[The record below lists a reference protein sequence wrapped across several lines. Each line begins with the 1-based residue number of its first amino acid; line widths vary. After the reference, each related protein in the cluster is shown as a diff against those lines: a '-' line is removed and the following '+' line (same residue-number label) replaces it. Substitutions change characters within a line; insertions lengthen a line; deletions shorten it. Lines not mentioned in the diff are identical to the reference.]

1 MIDVLFLVL
10 PDSLLL
16 DLAGPA
22 EAFRLANQNLERSG
36 RPAAFRL
43 RYVGPQAE
51 VESSVGLSLA
61 RIEPLPAKLREPYWV
76 VLVGRP
82 GDAPQVVRRQRAW
95 LAARDWLSRTLSPH
109 LVRPGDERP
118 SPRKAEPVRLLTVC
132 VGSLLAADAGLIG
145 SRCVTTHHELLD
157 DLVRMAPAADVQGNR
172 VFVED
177 GPLLSSAGITAGI
190 DMALHLIT
198 QVCGAAVASAV
209 AHVMVAFARRGPQD
223 PQRSPLLEH
232 RDHLHPA
239 VHRVQDAVCA
249 EPAQDWTAASLGD
262 AAHVTPR
269 HLARLFSEHVGMS
282 PRGYVEHVRAALAR
296 QAMSQGASAHD
307 AAELTGLATARRLRQ
322 VLARHRGTAG
332 DGVAV
337 G

>member
-22 EAFRLANQNLERSG
+22 EAFRLANQYLERRG
-36 RPAAFRL
+36 KPEAFRL

-51 VESSVGLSLA
+51 VDSSVGLSLA
-61 RIEPLPAKLREPYWV
+61 KIEPLPAKLRAPSWV

-82 GDAPQVVRRQRAW
+82 GDAPHVVRRQRAW
-95 LAARDWLSRTLSPH
+95 LAARDWLSRMLAPH
-109 LVRPGDERP
+109 LVGDQIGSSVRN
-118 SPRKAEPVRLLTVC
+118 STHPVRLLTVC

-145 SRCVTTHHELLD
+145 TRCVTTHHELLD
-157 DLVRMAPAADVQGNR
+157 DLTRMAPAADVQGNR

-198 QVCGAAVASAV
+198 QTCGAAVASAV

-223 PQRSPLLEH
+223 PQRSPLLEY

-249 EPAQDWTAASLGD
+249 EPALDWTAERLGD

-269 HLARLFSEHVGMS
+269 HLARLFREHVGMS
-282 PRGYVEHVRAALAR
+282 PRDYVEHVRAALAR
-296 QAMSQGASAHD
+296 QAMSQGATTIE
-307 AAELTGLATARRLRQ
+307 AAELAGFGSPRRLRQ
-322 VLARHRGTAG
+322 ALARGPSGAAAG
-332 DGVAV
+332 
-337 G
+337 

>member
-22 EAFRLANQNLERSG
+22 EAFRLANQYLERRG
-36 RPAAFRL
+36 RPPAFRL

-51 VESSVGLSLA
+51 VASSVGLMLSQ
-61 RIEPLPAKLREPYWV
+61 IEPLPAQLREPCWV

-82 GDAPQVVRRQRAW
+82 GDAPHVVRRQRAW
-95 LAARDWLSRTLSPH
+95 LAARDWLSRSLGPH
-109 LVRPGDERP
+109 LLGQGDAAPARRTRAAP
-118 SPRKAEPVRLLTVC
+118 PVRLLTVC

-145 SRCVTTHHELLD
+145 TRCVTTHHEMLD
-157 DLVRMAPAADVQGNR
+157 DLTRMAPQADVQGNR

-198 QVCGAAVASAV
+198 QTCGAAVASAV

-223 PQRSPLLEH
+223 PQRSPLLEY

-239 VHRVQDAVCA
+239 VHKVQDAVCA
-249 EPAQDWTAASLGD
+249 SPAQDWSATTLAEVGC
-262 AAHVTPR
+262 VTPR
-269 HLARLFSEHVGMS
+269 HLGRLFQEHTGLS
-282 PRGYVEHVRAALAR
+282 PRDYVEHVRAALAR
-296 QAMSQGASAHD
+296 QALSQGASAAQ
-307 AAELTGLATARRLRQ
+307 AAELAGLGTPRRLRQ
-322 VLARHRGTAG
+322 ALARAERGDEAG
-332 DGVAV
+332 
-337 G
+337 